1 MQKEVMMNEQIEIVE
16 EKAQTVIDPVMKFGR
31 KVVFFG
37 LGTVGLAA
45 DSVKGLVSKSGDYS
59 DKLIERGEKLAT
71 DSRGYVSK
79 MAEGRQDMAKDTV
92 KKAGDTFEK
101 YSEQVL
107 TRVHIPTSEDI
118 DTVTKKVASIE
129 RKLDKA
135 IKDGVTAEPK
145 TKVPA

>member
-1 MQKEVMMNEQIEIVE
+1 MNEQIEIVE
-16 EKAQTVIDPVMKFGR
+16 EKAQAVMEPVMKFGR
-31 KVVFFG
+31 KAMYFG
-37 LGTVGLAA
+37 LGTVGVFS
-45 DSVKGLVSKSGDYS
+45 DTVKDVFAKSGEYS
-59 DKLIERGEKLAT
+59 DKVIERGEKLST
-71 DSRGYVSK
+71 ETRDFVVK

-92 KKAGDTFEK
+92 KRAGDTFEK

-135 IKDGVTAEPK
+135 IKDGAAVEPK
-145 TKVPA
+145 TSVPA